1 MNRIFL
7 GSRSASTNVV
17 TVALGGNGRNTLFL
31 LKLCPKCGGD
41 LTGEADHWGRY
52 LRCFQC
58 GFNRDEEVIVNAA
71 AHKWTKP
78 DSYGR
83 RSTRKA

>member
-1 MNRIFL
+1 M
-7 GSRSASTNVV
+7 V
-17 TVALGGNGRNTLFL
+17 NTLFL

-58 GFNRDEEVIVNAA
+58 GFNRDEEVIVNAEP
-71 AHKWTKP
+71 HKWTKP

-83 RSTRKA
+83 RSTRKTRPGPRHQRRKEPAPGVDGLS